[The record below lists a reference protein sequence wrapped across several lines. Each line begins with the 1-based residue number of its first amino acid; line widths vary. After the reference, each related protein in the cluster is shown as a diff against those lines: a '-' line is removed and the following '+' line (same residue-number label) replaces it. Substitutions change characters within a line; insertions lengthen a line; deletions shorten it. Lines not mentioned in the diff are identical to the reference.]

1 MTTTIPVDVAARAL
15 RRARREVD
23 PGCNLLIAPER
34 GTMALVLPDRLIDLP
49 HTTVL
54 QLRLATIARDIVAAG
69 RTRVLGSVARVP
81 SAQFRS

>member
-1 MTTTIPVDVAARAL
+1 MTTTIPVDVASRAL

-34 GTMALVLPDRLIDLP
+34 GTMALVLPERLIGLP

-69 RTRVLGSVARVP
+69 RTRVLRRLAAGP
-81 SAQFRS
+81 SARSG